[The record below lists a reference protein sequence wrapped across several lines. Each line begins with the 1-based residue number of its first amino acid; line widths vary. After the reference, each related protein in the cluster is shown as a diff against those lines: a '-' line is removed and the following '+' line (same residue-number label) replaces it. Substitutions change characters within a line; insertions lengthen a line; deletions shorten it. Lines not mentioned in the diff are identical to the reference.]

1 MTRKRRDG
9 AVHGAVRCNSGEKNT
24 PDNIRLMVIILIM
37 SQPSWLCER
46 RAIAVAEAAIF
57 REAIEALDDY
67 GNYGDVYDEIAL
79 SLILG
84 QDYRLLRYVCW
95 WRLLPYG
102 FWIERDGAY
111 VLFDR
116 DYCPIVRIR
125 RYGHPKI
132 VPPFERIDKIATR
145 WFYDDVTAPYLD
157 PPTAPTIVLLAEDCD
172 LGDEYDY
179 RCALSNF
186 GRCGYKAYAKDWRRQ

>member
-9 AVHGAVRCNSGEKNT
+9 AVQGAVRCNPGEKNT
-24 PDNIRLMVIILIM
+24 PDNIRLMVKILIL
-37 SQPSWLCER
+37 SHPSWLCER
-46 RAIAVAEAAIF
+46 RAVAAAEAAIF

-67 GNYGDVYDEIAL
+67 DEIAL
-79 SLILG
+79 SLVLG
-84 QDYRLLRYVCW
+84 QDYRLLRFVCW

-157 PPTAPTIVLLAEDCD
+157 PQTAPTIVLLAADCG
-172 LGDEYDY
+172 LEREIEYRWSLTD
-179 RCALSNF
+179 R
-186 GRCGYKAYAKDWRRQ
+186 GRAPYKTLAKRWKPR